1 MAFKLTPSSQTP
13 KARAKRWRAY
23 ANEILAIVLRHKRD
37 RSTLVFDP
45 TAIIRRPVYRAPVL
59 CPICAHVVGSP
70 ECSHAPRPGLPAT
83 TNTNT
88 NKH

>member
-37 RSTLVFDP
+37 LRTLVVNP
-45 TAIIRRPVYRAPVL
+45 TVVIRRRVYRAPVL

-70 ECSHAPRPGLPAT
+70 ECNHAPRPGLPAT
-83 TNTNT
+83 TNTT
-88 NKH
+88 PDQK